1 MKKLII
7 EIEQELE
14 DGDIE
19 AFLKLAPESSLYW
32 EIGKPHSNSDLGD
45 MGIAECF
52 AIDITQFTV
61 RIVDDE
67 K

>member
-19 AFLKLAPESSLYW
+19 AFLKLAPESSLY
-32 EIGKPHSNSDLGD
+32 
-45 MGIAECF
+45 
-52 AIDITQFTV
+52 
-61 RIVDDE
+61 
-67 K
+67 